1 MTADDV
7 IGKYLIAEVDVPIFA
22 FPGGSQIGVV
32 KKGLIAGPVFS
43 WVKRGSKL
51 YWSFDYTIPG
61 QTPKSYYAEQR
72 PSYWKLS
79 TIGATGAPI
88 AIPAN
93 ITPSGLIPKWALP
106 VGLGALAL
114 FLFK

>member
-1 MTADDV
+1 MTAADV

-43 WVKRGSKL
+43 WVEKSGKL
-51 YWSFDYTIPG
+51 YWAFDYTIPG
-61 QTPKSYYAEQR
+61 QAPGSYYAEHR

-79 TIGATGAPI
+79 ATGAPSG
-88 AIPAN
+88 IPTN

>member
-1 MTADDV
+1 MTAADV

-43 WVKRGSKL
+43 WVEKSGKL
-51 YWSFDYTIPG
+51 YWAFDYTIPG
-61 QTPKSYYAEQR
+61 QAPGSYYAEHR

-79 TIGATGAPI
+79 ATGAPSGV
-88 AIPAN
+88 PTS